1 MTHQEFGRNDDG
13 GLADDTTRMKM
24 GLRRGIRA
32 FFDVDDITISF
43 WGSAWT
49 GLEVVRIDDRVVSR
63 KRSLRFLT
71 RHHFE
76 HHGIRYELVFRIVS
90 MLRGQMEIELYRNG
104 KLIDSDAATSIGTL
118 GFDPETGRFSAWR
131 AVMHIAPYFIVGMAS
146 GAAAFFLVDFLMG
159 G

>member
-1 MTHQEFGRNDDG
+1 MSDKNTHHSDEGARM
-13 GLADDTTRMKM
+13 DT

-49 GLEVVRIDDRVVSR
+49 GREVVRIDDRVVSS
-63 KRSLRFLT
+63 KRSLRFVT
-71 RHHFE
+71 RHSFE
-76 HHGIRYELVFRIVS
+76 HAGNRYEIVFRVVS

-104 KLIDSDAATSIGTL
+104 ELIDSDSAQQNKL
-118 GFDPETGRFSAWR
+118 GIDPKTGQSSLWR
-131 AVMHIAPYFIVGMAS
+131 LVAQLAPFFVVGMAVGA
-146 GAAAFFLVDFLMG
+146 GAAFLVDLLAG